1 MASFEETSSHYV
13 TNGPV
18 IAVTMGGDSG
28 YGTRSYFDAT
38 LPPSVD
44 PSRSQEAFVDPSTTK
59 TTSLPDRFVPR
70 LSNGSQACRP

>member
-28 YGTRSYFDAT
+28 YGTRSYFNAT

-44 PSRSQEAFVDPSTTK
+44 PTRSQEAFVDH
-59 TTSLPDRFVPR
+59 
-70 LSNGSQACRP
+70 